1 MGTTQTDVKSGF
13 CEVGATTVVTTNRA
27 RLKGMVI
34 SYPSGG
40 TVVVTNGVGGDQIY
54 EFTAL
59 AVIGSICITI
69 PGEGILAP
77 NGIAVTTA
85 AATRVNIFYG

>member
-1 MGTTQTDVKSGF
+1 MTTQTDVKSGP
-13 CEVGATTVVTTNRA
+13 CDPGETTVVTTLRA

-40 TVVVTNGVGGDQIY
+40 TVVVTNGVGGDQLY

-59 AVIGSICITI
+59 AVIGSICIVI
-69 PGEGILAP
+69 PGEGILASK
-77 NGIAVTTA
+77 GLAVTTA

>member
-1 MGTTQTDVKSGF
+1 MSYTQTDVKSGF
-13 CEVGATTVVTTNRA
+13 CEVGATTVVTTQRS

-34 SYPSGG
+34 SHPSGG
-40 TVVVTNGVGGDQIY
+40 TVVINNGVGGEQLY

-59 AVIGSICITI
+59 AVIGSIAITI
-69 PGEGILAP
+69 PGEGILAT

>member
-1 MGTTQTDVKSGF
+1 MTTQTDVKSGH
-13 CEVGATTVVTTNRA
+13 CEVGATTVVTTLRS

-40 TVVVTNGVGGDQIY
+40 TVVVTNGVDGPQLY

-59 AVIGSICITI
+59 AVIGSICIVL
-69 PGEGILAP
+69 PGEGILAS